1 MAAAASRVAVMET
14 QVGRTALLDEWERTA
29 LAFGQ
34 DIDDAKYEELRQL
47 STYAPAYAVG
57 AALLNGPVLILL
69 VAAGV
74 YLLWGGTKAVS
85 FVQVWAVA
93 VCSSVPLVLRQ
104 ITAALTTYVGE
115 SSASATSIG
124 AWLSSLNEAS
134 ALARFVGALD
144 LFVIWWIVVL
154 AIGVGVLYQRSSR
167 RLALTF
173 LGAYA
178 GVALVLTGTM
188 AALGG
193 TV

>member
-1 MAAAASRVAVMET
+1 
-14 QVGRTALLDEWERTA
+14 LLDEWERTA

-34 DIDDAKYEELRQL
+34 EVDDAKYEELRRL
-47 STYAPAYAVG
+47 TTYAAAYAIG
-57 AALLNGPVLILL
+57 AALMNGPVLIFL

-74 YLLWGGTKAVS
+74 YFLFGRGGASRVS

-93 VCSSVPLVLRQ
+93 VCASVPLALRQ
-104 ITAALTTYVGE
+104 ITAALTTFVGE

-124 AWLSSLNEAS
+124 AWFSSLNEAS

-154 AIGVGVLYQRSSR
+154 AIGVGVLYRRNSR
-167 RLALTF
+167 DLALTF
-173 LGAYA
+173 LGAYTA
-178 GVALVLTGTM
+178 FALVLAGTM

-193 TV
+193 TT